1 RYDPRPR
8 AYAVLRSPGL
18 GPSGLGNPSALSTL
32 RASACLCAR
41 KTNIQSMSRERSSRW
56 LRAALIAPALLA
68 SASLSAW
75 AAGSDHVPF
84 IDVPP
89 PAVDTGAPTIAVPG
103 GPGQLDVTKPYY
115 YNPPPQSLSNTDQL
129 QLKAYRDQLYWQQR
143 ELELQQSQKVL
154 TPNQQQRLYQ

>member
-1 RYDPRPR
+1 LRVV
-8 AYAVLRSPGL
+8 VL
-18 GPSGLGNPSALSTL
+18 
-32 RASACLCAR
+32 
-41 KTNIQSMSRERSSRW
+41 
-56 LRAALIAPALLA
+56 LLPVLMVSVPMGA
-68 SASLSAW
+68 Q

-84 IDVPP
+84 IAVPP

-154 TPNQQQRLYQ
+154 TPNQQQRLYQTQQESNRVNQLLTPAPTPTFTLPPVSTTVLPPSIIPTH